1 MSNEVNYRKKMMIE
15 NEGRKILDSFYDRD
29 FKNYTDR
36 ANFATMQLQMASEDV
51 KNDYEFMLKFLNESR
66 RKKRRYI

>member
-36 ANFATMQLQMASEDV
+36 ANFTTMQLQMASEDV

>member
-1 MSNEVNYRKKMMIE
+1 MSNEVDYRKKMMIE

-51 KNDYEFMLKFLNESR
+51 KNDYEFMLRFLNESR

>member
-1 MSNEVNYRKKMMIE
+1 MMIE

-29 FKNYTDR
+29 FKNYTDI

>member
-1 MSNEVNYRKKMMIE
+1 MSDEVDYRKKMMIE

>member
-1 MSNEVNYRKKMMIE
+1 MSNEVYYKKMMIE

-36 ANFATMQLQMASEDV
+36 ENFATMQLQMASEDV

>member
-1 MSNEVNYRKKMMIE
+1 MSNEVDYRKKMMIE

>member
-1 MSNEVNYRKKMMIE
+1 MSNEVDYKKMMIE

-51 KNDYEFMLKFLNESR
+51 KNDYEFMLKFLDESR

>member
-1 MSNEVNYRKKMMIE
+1 MSNEVDYRKKMMIE
-15 NEGRKILDSFYDRD
+15 NEGRKILDSFYERD

-51 KNDYEFMLKFLNESR
+51 KNDYEFMLKFLNESH

>member
-1 MSNEVNYRKKMMIE
+1 MSNEVDYRKKMMIE
-15 NEGRKILDSFYDRD
+15 NEGRKILDSFYERD